1 MVKAGATA
9 DGSRAA
15 YSHTA
20 SLAGNFEALKA
31 VCERENVIM
40 LDDPLNMLI
49 LAKAMVR
56 YPKRTMRNVAVIT
69 TSGGGGAISADRLS
83 QAGIPLSQFTPT
95 TRETLAIHYS
105 EGQASNPIDVGGAST
120 RARTSLAWSQPKP
133 CWPTP
138 TPISR

>member
-1 MVKAGATA
+1 
-9 DGSRAA
+9 
-15 YSHTA
+15 
-20 SLAGNFEALKA
+20 
-31 VCERENVIM
+31 M

-120 RARTSLAWSQPKP
+120 RARTSLAWSRPKP